1 MGSAIL
7 KSCFYALSVSNGPPV
22 NFEIV
27 ERGVTPTVCI
37 KPLWEKKSIERT
49 VECFFLQL
57 SQNWK
62 HFVVN
67 NDWTH
72 SLVKLTKLIPKFQNK
87 LTSLYANIVV
97 LFFSW
102 SCQLLQNIYSLIMKN
117 HILSA
122 LVANSIRGFNLSST
136 QKIEQEQKFL
146 IFFQN
151 WRRCGHK
158 VWIFFER
165 NTECKNILQK

>member
-1 MGSAIL
+1 MHKNSLG
-7 KSCFYALSVSNGPPV
+7 
-22 NFEIV
+22 
-27 ERGVTPTVCI
+27 
-37 KPLWEKKSIERT
+37 KKSIERT

-72 SLVKLTKLIPKFQNK
+72 SWVKLIKLIPKFQNK

-136 QKIEQEQKFL
+136 QKIAQEQKFL
-146 IFFQN
+146 FFSKIEGVVDTRCEFFSKGILSARIFYRNNSFQ
-151 WRRCGHK
+151 
-158 VWIFFER
+158 IS
-165 NTECKNILQK
+165 ILRSLSLISYYF

>member
-27 ERGVTPTVCI
+27 ERGVTPNVCI
-37 KPLWEKKSIERT
+37 KTLWEKKALKGPLI
-49 VECFFLQL
+49 VFFLQL

-72 SLVKLTKLIPKFQNK
+72 SWVKLIKLIPKFQSK

-117 HILSA
+117 HILSV
-122 LVANSIRGFNLSST
+122 LVTNSIRGFNLSST
-136 QKIEQEQKFL
+136 QKIEQEQKF
-146 IFFQN
+146 
-151 WRRCGHK
+151 
-158 VWIFFER
+158 
-165 NTECKNILQK
+165 